1 MKMLM
6 FDFRDTEKEYF
17 KENTPTD
24 LEIEFFNEPLS
35 DKFHLTDSQKEDTVI
50 LSVFINSELTP
61 EILSQFKNL
70 QVVATRSTGYNHIN
84 LDYCKKNNIA
94 VINTPYYG
102 KSSVAQYTIGMIIAL
117 TRNVLL
123 ATNDVKNRKID
134 YSKYEGENLS
144 KLTLGVIGTG
154 SIGSAVC
161 ELANKFDL
169 KIYAHDLKI
178 NEHIKDFVEYVDFD
192 ELISKSDIITLHIPY
207 ILEFYHLLSD
217 KEFKKMKQGVY
228 IINTSR
234 GELIDTGALYEN
246 IKSGKVKGAALDVF
260 ECEYLKYD
268 NEEIVSTVKNA
279 SETCLENVIITDKLI
294 EFDNVII
301 TPHIAYNTKQS
312 IMNILE
318 SMFIS
323 IKEHYHGGYLN
334 RVI

>member
-24 LEIEFFNEPLS
+24 LEIEFFKEPLS
-35 DKFHLTDSQKEDTVI
+35 DKFHLTDSQKENTVV

-102 KSSVAQYTIGMIIAL
+102 KSSVAQYTIGMIITL
-117 TRNVLL
+117 TRKVML
-123 ATNDVKNRKID
+123 AANDVKNRKID

-144 KLTLGVIGTG
+144 KLSLGVIGTG

-169 KIYAHDLKI
+169 KIYAHDLKV
-178 NEHIKDFVEYVDFD
+178 NEDIKDFVEYVDFD

-217 KEFKKMKQGVY
+217 NEFKKMKQGVY

-234 GELIDTGALYEN
+234 GELIDTSALYKY
-246 IKSGKVKGAALDVF
+246 IKSGKVKGVALDVL

-268 NEEIVSTVKNA
+268 NEEIVTTVKNA
-279 SETCLENVIITDKLI
+279 SETCLENVIITDKLM

-301 TPHIAYNTKQS
+301 TPHIAYNTTQS
-312 IMNILE
+312 IINILE

-323 IKEHYHGGYLN
+323 VKEHYHGGYLN

>member
-24 LEIEFFNEPLS
+24 FEIEFFNEPLS
-35 DKFHLTDSQKEDTVI
+35 DKIHLTDSQKEDTVI

-123 ATNDVKNRKID
+123 ATNDVRNRKID

-246 IKSGKVKGAALDVF
+246 IKSGKVKGAALDVL

>member
-123 ATNDVKNRKID
+123 ATNDVRNRKID

-161 ELANKFDL
+161 ELANKFNL

-178 NEHIKDFVEYVDFD
+178 NEYIKDFVEYVDFD

-217 KEFKKMKQGVY
+217 KEFNKMKQGVY

-246 IKSGKVKGAALDVF
+246 IKSGKVKGAALDVL

-268 NEEIVSTVKNA
+268 NEGIVSTVKNA
-279 SETCLENVIITDKLI
+279 SETCLENIIITDKLI

-334 RVI
+334 RII